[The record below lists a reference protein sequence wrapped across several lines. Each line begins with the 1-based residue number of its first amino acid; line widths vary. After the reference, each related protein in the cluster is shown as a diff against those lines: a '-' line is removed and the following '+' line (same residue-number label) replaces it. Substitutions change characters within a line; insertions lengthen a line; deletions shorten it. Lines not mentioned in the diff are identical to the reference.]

1 MPVHSETHGRYGTSR
16 ARRALIAKR
25 TYHRFVSFTRRT
37 FLAGS
42 ALSLALPAW
51 GAAGDD
57 DESTPLRILRVRH
70 RTTLVDIGGARA
82 LFDPCFTAGLGAGV
96 LFRAGE
102 PALAPEDAG
111 EVDLLLVGAHEP
123 GAFSGESTARL
134 RGRAASCF
142 VADERTATVLR
153 HQGYK
158 RVRVVVPGDVFETR
172 NVIVRVSP
180 SRGVFGNQHGVGF
193 LLERGGRTF
202 WHAGAP
208 PPLDVAD
215 GAVLFARAHRAEVMT
230 ACAWGLSVAGAPLTL
245 DREDALILAGLCRAR
260 YALLLDDDAGPNAI
274 GGLVL
279 SSRPGSRKPPPG
291 VRVKV
296 VVVEPGRWYRVA
308 PRAP

>member
-1 MPVHSETHGRYGTSR
+1 M
-16 ARRALIAKR
+16 
-25 TYHRFVSFTRRT
+25 SFTRRS
-37 FLAGS
+37 FV
-42 ALSLALPAW
+42 ALSALALPAVSAS
-51 GAAGDD
+51 GAESE
-57 DESTPLRILRVRH
+57 DESTLLRILRVRH

-82 LFDPCFTAGLGAGV
+82 LIDPCFTAGLGAGA
-96 LFRAGE
+96 LFTAGE
-102 PALAPEDAG
+102 PALAPEEAG

-134 RGRAASCF
+134 RGRSASCF
-142 VADERTATVLR
+142 VADARTATVLR

-158 RVRVVVPGDVFETR
+158 RVRVVVPGDVFATR
-172 NVIVRVSP
+172 DVTVRVSP
-180 SRGVFGNQHGVGF
+180 SRGVFGSNNGVGF

-260 YALLLDDDAGPNAI
+260 YAILLDDDAGPNSL

-279 SSRPGSRKPPPG
+279 TSRPGSRKPPPG

-308 PRAP
+308 PHAP